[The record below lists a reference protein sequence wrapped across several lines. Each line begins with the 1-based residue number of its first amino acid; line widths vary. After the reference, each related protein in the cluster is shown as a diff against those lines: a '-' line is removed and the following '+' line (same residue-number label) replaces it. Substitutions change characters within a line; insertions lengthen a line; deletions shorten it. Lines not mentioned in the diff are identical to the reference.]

1 MAAAGV
7 GRNLTESRVTEE
19 QSLRAARIALDLGAD
34 VNAANQDGDTALHG
48 AARIKS
54 PALVQLLVDHGAEV
68 NVSNRKGQTPLFVA
82 RHYFHPGSP
91 PLPVPSE
98 TADLLRRLGARKT
111 FSEGVTE

>member
-19 QSLRAARIALDLGAD
+19 QSLRAVRLALELGGE
-34 VNAANQDGDTALHG
+34 VNDTNQAGDTALHG

-54 PALVQLLVDHGAEV
+54 PALVQLLVDRGAQV
-68 NVSNRKGQTPLFVA
+68 NVSNRKGHTPLFVA

-91 PLPVPSE
+91 PLPVQSE
-98 TADLLRRLGARKT
+98 TADLLRRLGARKAL
-111 FSEGVTE
+111 SEGAPD